1 MKTLATLVSTAF
13 GLVSILAYS
22 NQTSRISSNLILD
35 NANLKIEVIDLA
47 PPTCNGGSNGY
58 VTIEVKGGTA
68 PYSYNWNTFP
78 NQYQEK
84 ATNLSPGVYFVDV
97 TDSEGNKSYKSIH
110 IENPDASSLTDS
122 KNQNLEDIDLTTT
135 ITSKNKTFYY
145 SLNGIQVDSYKI
157 VDLPVGVHK
166 LVITDDKNCQVN
178 QFIQVFELDG
188 KNKSSEFN
196 PKTEFVNND
205 GKKISVSKLIVP
217 KETIAEYQ
225 TKIVLSK
232 KD

>member
-1 MKTLATLVSTAF
+1 MKTLATLFSTAF

-22 NQTSRISSNLILD
+22 NEHSNLILD
-35 NANLKIEVIDLA
+35 NTDLKIEIIDLVH
-47 PPTCNGGSNGY
+47 PTCNGGSNGH
-58 VTIEVKGGTA
+58 VTIEVRGGTA

-84 ATNLSPGVYFVDV
+84 ASNLSPGVYFVDV
-97 TDSEGNKSYKSIH
+97 IDTKGKRSYKSIH
-110 IENPDASSLTDS
+110 IENPDASSLTKS
-122 KNQNLEDIDLTTT
+122 KNQNLDEIDLTTT
-135 ITSKNKTFYY
+135 VTGLNKTFFY
-145 SLNGIQVDSYKI
+145 SLNGVQVDSYKI

-188 KNKSSEFN
+188 NNKSTEFSA
-196 PKTEFVNND
+196 KTEFVNDD

-217 KETIAEYQ
+217 KETIVDYQ
-225 TKIVLSK
+225 SKIVLSK
-232 KD
+232 KE